1 MTCRDLLEFIEP
13 IAAGDMQLD
22 QAMRAHIESC
32 PQCAAELASAR
43 RIETMLAARPVN
55 AAPARFTPA
64 VLQRIRRNQWRTEQA
79 VDRIF
84 NLAIAVALV
93 LVVGGGLAALNVG
106 GVLSVMGS
114 AWGVVAGVGTSVAR
128 TAVPSLNTYIAAAA
142 LLLSALAM
150 WWWADRTFSL

>member
-13 IAAGDMQLD
+13 IAAGEMQLD
-22 QAMRAHIESC
+22 PAMRAHIESC

-43 RIETMLAARPVN
+43 RIETLLAARPAN
-55 AAPARFTPA
+55 TAPARFTPA

-84 NLAIAVALV
+84 NLAIVLALFLVAGGVLAV
-93 LVVGGGLAALNVG
+93 LNVG

-114 AWGVVAGVGTSVAR
+114 AWGLFAGVGTSVAR
-128 TAVPSLNTYIAAAA
+128 NAAPSLNTYIAAAA
-142 LLLSALAM
+142 LLVSALAM
-150 WWWADRTFSL
+150 WWWADRTLSL